1 MIGMCTLLWTKFW
14 WLVLHPLI
22 LTMVDQ
28 NDDSKGTGAGLT
40 RHVVRAVHCGV
51 YVDEPNDTGNA
62 HTARL
67 IAVSRFFISW
77 G

>member
-1 MIGMCTLLWTKFW
+1 
-14 WLVLHPLI
+14 
-22 LTMVDQ
+22 MVDQ